1 MANQAGT
8 LETLA
13 LEVGKALRPLEDLLA
28 PNIFSRLGL
37 GLPRA
42 ISGDANIAAKLTD
55 AKTKVAELDTGI
67 ANLVSAI
74 AADNPVTIVAAGISL
89 ITTISGLITKLED
102 VGQAVHNAAAGL
114 PPAERAAVQQ
124 FAGTLAVRIV
134 EHMSVGYLDEKM
146 PTLTNAL
153 TILGIADKEY
163 QASEFIEV
171 PHAPNALIPRR
182 LYLDR

>member
-1 MANQAGT
+1 MPNQAGT

-13 LEVGKALRPLEDLLA
+13 LEVAKALKPLEDLLS
-28 PNIFSRLGL
+28 PDIFSRLGL
-37 GLPRA
+37 ALPRA

-55 AKTKVAELDTGI
+55 AKAKVAELDAGI
-67 ANLVSAI
+67 ANLTTAM
-74 AADNPVTIVAAGISL
+74 AADNPVAIVAAGISL
-89 ITTISGLITKLED
+89 IGTISGLITKLED

-114 PPAERAAVQQ
+114 PPADRTAVQQ
-124 FAGTLAVRIV
+124 FAGTLAVRMV
-134 EHMSVGYLDEKM
+134 EHISVGYLDEKM

-171 PHAPNALIPRR
+171 SHAPIAP
-182 LYLDR
+182 